1 MADGIAR
8 AEEATRR
15 GLGAILNLL
24 GEHHHD
30 QASVDA
36 AVREYIDLLDA
47 IRARKLDA
55 CLSIKPTQCG
65 LMLGEEAYWTSTKKI
80 LDRVRSMD
88 GFLWMDMEGSRFTD
102 PTLAVYRR
110 ALAEYPEVGVA
121 VQANLRR
128 TERDVASLLEVDGIV
143 RLVKGAYREPPPIG
157 TADRRGA
164 GADYPKPPD
173 LPFQRGG
180 RLAGRGHHTPKN
192 RTCNR
197 KEPHHPP
204 RVDGR
209 PDVPPG
215 PEDPHR
221 AVQAE
226 ELGGGHGPLRCPRR
240 DHRLPELHGRR
251 HGAGDE
257 GARDPGEGDAGDHRE
272 DAGRDAREDPPARG
286 ARPPEGA
293 ADQEDRPHPRGSAR
307 REDGRVHRGAR
318 PRRTGDAPRAPR
330 GRAEDGGRV
339 AEPRRGTGR
348 DADGHAPRA
357 PPAAV
362 APVLRDGLRPAQTG
376 PASIHP
382 GG

>member
-47 IRARKLDA
+47 IRARKLDD
-55 CLSIKPTQCG
+55 CLAIKPTQCG

-157 TADRRGA
+157 TADRRETDA
-164 GADYPKPPD
+164 NYVKLLD
-173 LPFQRGG
+173 LLFERGDRFAVGTHDSAMIEHAIERSREHRRPFEFQM
-180 RLAGRGHHTPKN
+180 L
-192 RTCNR
+192 
-197 KEPHHPP
+197 
-204 RVDGR
+204 
-209 PDVPPG
+209 
-215 PEDPHR
+215 
-221 AVQAE
+221 
-226 ELGGGHGPLRCPRR
+226 LGV
-240 DHRLPELHGRR
+240 
-251 HGAGDE
+251 
-257 GARDPGEGDAGDHRE
+257 RDPLKSDL
-272 DAGRDAREDPPARG
+272 ARKG
-286 ARPPEGA
+286 Y
-293 ADQEDRPHPRGSAR
+293 
-307 REDGRVHRGAR
+307 
-318 PRRTGDAPRAPR
+318 
-330 GRAEDGGRV
+330 RV
-339 AEPRRGTGR
+339 AEFIPYGPSWLPYFTRRLRERPRNILTMVRSFLSG
-348 DADGHAPRA
+348 
-357 PPAAV
+357 
-362 APVLRDGLRPAQTG
+362 
-376 PASIHP
+376 
-382 GG
+382 

>member
-110 ALAEYPEVGVA
+110 ALEEYPEVGVA

-157 TADRRGA
+157 TADRRGSDA
-164 GADYPKPPD
+164 
-173 LPFQRGG
+173 
-180 RLAGRGHHTPKN
+180 
-192 RTCNR
+192 
-197 KEPHHPP
+197 
-204 RVDGR
+204 
-209 PDVPPG
+209 
-215 PEDPHR
+215 
-221 AVQAE
+221 
-226 ELGGGHGPLRCPRR
+226 
-240 DHRLPELHGRR
+240 DHRQLLDLLL
-251 HGAGDE
+251 A
-257 GARDPGEGDAGDHRE
+257 
-272 DAGRDAREDPPARG
+272 
-286 ARPPEGA
+286 
-293 ADQEDRPHPRGSAR
+293 
-307 REDGRVHRGAR
+307 HRG
-318 PRRTGDAPRAPR
+318 P
-330 GRAEDGGRV
+330 V
-339 AEPRRGTGR
+339 AAGE
-348 DADGHAPRA
+348 HE
-357 PPAAV
+357 
-362 APVLRDGLRPAQTG
+362 
-376 PASIHP
+376 HP
-382 GG
+382 TR